1 MCEFCRS
8 GVACIRPCGHDGKS
22 LGAVGEQYLSELRA
36 EQIPPVK
43 GAGSGQSKKG
53 GFCSLDGYASF
64 YEYEI
69 IETAR
74 RIFEAMKKYG
84 ES

>member
-1 MCEFCRS
+1 LELWASNIC
-8 GVACIRPCGHDGKS
+8 PNCG
-22 LGAVGEQYLSELRA
+22 Q
-36 EQIPPVK
+36 QIPPVK